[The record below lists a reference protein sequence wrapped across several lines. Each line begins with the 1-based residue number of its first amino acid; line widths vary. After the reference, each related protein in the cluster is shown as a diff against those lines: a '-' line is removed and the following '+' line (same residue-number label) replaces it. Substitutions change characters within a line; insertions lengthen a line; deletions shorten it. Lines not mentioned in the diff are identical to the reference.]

1 MKRVRATV
9 DDREPAS
16 LVRAVR
22 DHPDVEVVEVTRLP
36 AGDVA
41 IGEVG
46 IERKTL
52 RDYIG
57 STMGRAGPDLRD
69 QVGRLRTRYDHP
81 YVLLEA
87 NLADLETLRTGV
99 SGAELHGSMAS
110 IIARTG
116 VPVMPCGDRERLVDL
131 AVRLGWK
138 HVEEPSA
145 RRLPAGAIT
154 ARDEPTAKRMYGCIE
169 GIGPE
174 LAGTLYEAYPS
185 VSALAEAS
193 VEELLALEGI
203 GEARARRIVRAL
215 RDGV

>member
-1 MKRVRATV
+1 MTATV
-9 DDREPAS
+9 DDREPAE

-22 DHPDVEVVEVTRLP
+22 NHPDVEATEVTRLA
-36 AGDVA
+36 AGDIA

-57 STMGRAGPDLRD
+57 STMGRTGSDLRE
-69 QVGRLRTRYDHP
+69 QAERLAGSYAHP

-87 NLADLETLRTGV
+87 NLADLDSLRTGV
-99 SGAELHGSMAS
+99 SGAELHGSVAS
-110 IIARTG
+110 IVARTG
-116 VPVMPCGDRERLVDL
+116 VPVIPCGDRDRLVDL
-131 AVRLGWK
+131 AVRIGRK

-145 RRLPAGAIT
+145 RRLPPGAVA

-174 LAGTLYEAYPS
+174 IAGRLYESYPS
-185 VSALAEAS
+185 VAALAGAS
-193 VEELLALEGI
+193 IEELCALKGI
-203 GEARARRIVRAL
+203 GEGRARRIQRAF
-215 RDGV
+215 RDG